1 MFKNPTTYADQL
13 VDCFMGNVENAQT
26 ELFSAARTYPSV
38 PVKFWHDVYKVLA
51 SKRYMANWQIDTSV
65 EA

>member
-1 MFKNPTTYADQL
+1 MFNSPTQYADQL
-13 VDCFMGNVENAQT
+13 FDCFMGNAENAQT

-38 PVKFWHDVYKVLA
+38 PAKFWHDVYKVLG
-51 SKRYMANWQIDTSV
+51 SKRYVGNQIV